1 MINSLSSWSIHAT
14 KNRDAYLCYGMVF
27 RIFRFQRPTHPT
39 AERGTNDVCGIAKK
53 KRCAERTRERRREKT
68 GGTVWSVSSSRY
80 GEGVMGQPGR
90 TAAQPHFLCL
100 PPLLVSVILT
110 GLLATSFFFLK
121 SYGGWGNASQRW
133 PVAKNDYLRVI
144 CAKASCRL
152 AFQRGVGYTRRK
164 VIHHY

>member
-1 MINSLSSWSIHAT
+1 MLRYGFSHISFSTSHAPHRRT
-14 KNRDAYLCYGMVF
+14 GNQRRVRD
-27 RIFRFQRPTHPT
+27 RK
-39 AERGTNDVCGIAKK
+39 KK
-53 KRCAERTRERRREKT
+53 KRCAERTTERRREKT